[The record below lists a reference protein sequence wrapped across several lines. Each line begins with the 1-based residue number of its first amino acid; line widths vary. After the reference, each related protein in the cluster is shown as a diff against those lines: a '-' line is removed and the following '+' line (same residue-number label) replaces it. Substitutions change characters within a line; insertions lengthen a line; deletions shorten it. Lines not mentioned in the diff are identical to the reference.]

1 MILNSQI
8 VEQPVDIAD
17 RDFFVKELVVARRE
31 VPIAMVRKR
40 LARVADPSRVS
51 ELDPEQAALPT
62 RATVLLIHGF
72 GQNRYAFHLPS
83 RSMVNHLARAG
94 FDVFNIDLRGRGR
107 SEHLG
112 ATRPNAVLDF
122 IRHDVPTALDEIAAI
137 SGPQPVF
144 LVGHSLGGVIAYAVA
159 ADHPDRVAGVV
170 SLGAPYHFASGSRWI
185 GGFGAAFLALDRR
198 FPLPNVPVPT
208 RGFGS
213 LVRATR
219 RFVESPLYP
228 FPIRGFRRGALEP
241 HILNEHMALAMDFG
255 CVVTLRAMFTW
266 ASELAAQG
274 AASAERLFGY
284 ARRFEALDMPLLV
297 IGGTDD
303 DLAPPASVKPAFL
316 HSKSS
321 DKRYRELPF
330 GHIDM
335 LVGRDAPLLIW
346 PLIEAWIGQRAY
358 RRPLGEDRAA

>member
-8 VEQPVDIAD
+8 VEQLVDFED
-17 RDFFVKELVVARRE
+17 RDYFVKELVVARGE

-40 LARVADPSRVS
+40 LARIEDSAQLA
-51 ELDPEQAALPT
+51 ELEPEAAAAPT
-62 RATVLLIHGF
+62 RAAVLLIHGF

-112 ATRPNAVLDF
+112 AARPNAVLDY
-122 IRHDVPTALDEIAAI
+122 IRHDVPTALDEIASI
-137 SGPQPVF
+137 TGDQPVF

-159 ADHPDRVAGVV
+159 ADHPARVAGVV
-170 SLGAPYHFASGSRWI
+170 SLAAPYHFACGSRWL
-185 GGFGAAFLALDRR
+185 GGVGAAFLALDRR
-198 FPLPNVPVPT
+198 FPVPNLPVPT
-208 RGFGS
+208 RSFGS
-213 LVRATR
+213 IVRAAR

-241 HILNEHMALAMDFG
+241 QILNEHMSLAMDFG

-266 ASELAAQG
+266 GSELAMEG

-284 ARRFEALDMPLLV
+284 AHRFEALDVPLLV
-297 IGGTDD
+297 VGGTDD
-303 DLAPPASVKPAFL
+303 DLAPTASVKPAYAL
-316 HSKSS
+316 SKSS

-330 GHIDM
+330 GHIDI

-346 PLIEAWIGQRAY
+346 PLIEAWIGQRAG
-358 RRPLGEDRAA
+358 RRELRESHAA

>member
-8 VEQPVDIAD
+8 VEQHVDFED
-17 RDFFVKELVVARRE
+17 RDYFVKELVVARGD

-40 LARVADPSRVS
+40 LARVSDARALTDL
-51 ELDPEQAALPT
+51 EPEQAALPT

-112 ATRPNAVLDF
+112 ARRPSAVLDY
-122 IRHDVPTALDEIAAI
+122 IRHDVPTALDEIATI
-137 SGPQPVF
+137 SGNQPVF

-159 ADHPDRVAGVV
+159 ADHPARVAGVV
-170 SLGAPYHFASGSRWI
+170 SLGAPYHFASGSRWL

-198 FPLPNVPVPT
+198 FPVPNLPVPT
-208 RGFGS
+208 RSFGS

-241 HILNEHMALAMDFG
+241 QILNEHMALAMDFG

-266 ASELAAQG
+266 AHELAAQG
-274 AASAERLFGY
+274 AANAERLFGY

-303 DLAPPASVKPAFL
+303 DLAPTASVKPAFL
-316 HSKSS
+316 LSKSK
-321 DKRYRELPF
+321 DKHYRELPV

-335 LVGRDAPLLIW
+335 LVGREAPLLIW
-346 PLIEAWIGQRAY
+346 PLIEAWIGQRA
-358 RRPLGEDRAA
+358 RSRQLGENCAA